1 MAKYWLMPNDMDK
14 VTAYNAHLATQLE
27 LYKDYDVDKPE
38 IHIDYK
44 EPNARRDI
52 MAMVKRRDYNL
63 ISEEDKT
70 IILAK

>member
-1 MAKYWLMPNDMDK
+1 MKKIDVEGLQCTQAVMAVLREMVSMKEGEK
-14 VTAYNAHLATQLE
+14 
-27 LYKDYDVDKPE
+27 
-38 IHIDYK
+38 IHISYK

-63 ISEEDKT
+63 VSEEDNT

>member
-1 MAKYWLMPNDMDK
+1 MRKINVEGLQCTQAVMAVLREMVSMK
-14 VTAYNAHLATQLE
+14 E
-27 LYKDYDVDKPE
+27 GEE
-38 IHIDYK
+38 IHIDYE